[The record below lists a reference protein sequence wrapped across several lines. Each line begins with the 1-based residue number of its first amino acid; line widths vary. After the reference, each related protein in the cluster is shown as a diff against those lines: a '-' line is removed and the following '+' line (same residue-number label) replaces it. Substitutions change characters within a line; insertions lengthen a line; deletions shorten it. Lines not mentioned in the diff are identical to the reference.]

1 MWSGNRRPYR
11 NQLYDGIV
19 MRFESSTDLS
29 REQRA
34 IETFVRM
41 FNGSYK
47 KLDPNDVDYRV
58 YDKEGKL
65 ISFVEVKGR
74 LRPYEKAY
82 PLPVAARKIV
92 KLADKRLNPVMI
104 WACDDGIVYSRV
116 TSLKGK
122 ILWGGRKPREGSYN
136 DQELMAYFDKADN
149 FKYIP
154 YV

>member
-1 MWSGNRRPYR
+1 
-11 NQLYDGIV
+11 
-19 MRFESSTDLS
+19 MRFESNADLS
-29 REQRA
+29 REKRA

-41 FNGSYK
+41 FGGSYK

-58 YDKEGKL
+58 YDKDGEL

-82 PLPVAARKIV
+82 PLPVAARKLV

-104 WACDDGIVYSRV
+104 WACDDGIVYSRI
-116 TSLKGK
+116 TSLLGTIK
-122 ILWGGRKPREGSYN
+122 WGGRKPRAGSYN

>member
-1 MWSGNRRPYR
+1 
-11 NQLYDGIV
+11 
-19 MRFESSTDLS
+19 MRFESNEDLS

-41 FNGSYK
+41 FGGSYK
-47 KLDPNDVDYRV
+47 KLDPNDIDYRV
-58 YDKEGKL
+58 YDKDGKL
-65 ISFVEVKGR
+65 ISFVEIKGR
-74 LRPYEKAY
+74 LRAYNEAY
-82 PLPVAARKIV
+82 PLPVAVRKLV

-104 WACDDGIVYSRV
+104 WACNDGIVYSRV
-116 TSLKGK
+116 SLLSGG
-122 ILWGGRKPREGSYN
+122 IRWGGRKPRAGSYN